1 MLTYVGKEFGLVH
14 VIKEVK
20 VIVALGKGFAGL
32 YTFQS
37 HHVLK
42 GPVVGIR
49 LEVPNATLSS
59 PWPRHFFFPFMKAKH
74 QDPKDLEEFRQ
85 LENPRMCK

>member
-20 VIVALGKGFAGL
+20 VIVALRKGFAGL

-59 PWPRHFFFPFMKAKH
+59 PWPRHFFFSFYERKAPGPQRPGGIQAVGKS
-74 QDPKDLEEFRQ
+74 KDV
-85 LENPRMCK
+85 